1 MNDMNTTSKKPNGHR
16 FMDTKNI
23 IFWVSAVVLTVVMAI
38 YQRTTGPTYPVSGE
52 VVLGGEEIEY
62 TLLRTYGGQDDA
74 EIVIDDPNY
83 KLNGIFKFKRY
94 KSYDEW
100 QEVPMNHQDGKLVAV
115 IPHQPPAGKVIYDI
129 TLTDGT
135 STVKLSPEPVIIRFK
150 GEVPNYVLI
159 PHVILMFLAMLY
171 STRTGIEA
179 LAKRPRVRKYTL
191 ITIGLLIVGGLVF
204 GPLVQKYAFGVYWS
218 GIPFGWDLTDNKV
231 AIAFIFW
238 AIATYK
244 VLRDPSKRGW
254 ALVAALVMTLVY
266 LIPHSV
272 LGSEIDHTAQ

>member
-1 MNDMNTTSKKPNGHR
+1 MNDKDKKPFGHQVIAR
-16 FMDTKNI
+16 KNL
-23 IFWVSAVVLTVVMAI
+23 IFWIGAVVLTVVMAI
-38 YQRTTGPTYPVSGE
+38 YQRTTGPTYPVKGK
-52 VVLGGEEIEY
+52 VVLGGETFEY

-74 EIVIDDPNY
+74 EIIINDPNY
-83 KLNGIFKFKRY
+83 KINGIFKFKRY

-150 GEVPNYVLI
+150 GAVPNYVLI
-159 PHVILMFLAMLY
+159 PHVIMMFLAMLF

-179 LAKRPRVRKYTL
+179 IAKGPRVRKYTL
-191 ITIGLLIVGGLVF
+191 ITTGLLIVGGLIF
-204 GPLVQKYAFGVYWS
+204 GPIVQKFAFGVYWS

-238 AIATYK
+238 AIAAYK
-244 VLRDPSKRGW
+244 VLRDRTKRGW